1 MWAGRFQLRHTVH
14 DQMQLLFLVHS
25 IQMPLPAVGIMTVLK
40 LFLIHQFYWSA
51 RPCVFRPFS
60 HQRMLSKDTDGVVR
74 AVYSW
79 RLVETDRVPA
89 GKKDKGALRDLEE
102 AINLKLEVNIS
113 VAKGKCT
120 VIELVE
126 KYIRQKAGVKKT
138 TRLGYQTVLRFLSK
152 DPFGKKRID
161 EVKLS
166 DAKEWLIKLQQ
177 EDKKSYS
184 TIYRR
189 GSPSL

>member
-1 MWAGRFQLRHTVH
+1 
-14 DQMQLLFLVHS
+14 
-25 IQMPLPAVGIMTVLK
+25 
-40 LFLIHQFYWSA
+40 
-51 RPCVFRPFS
+51 
-60 HQRMLSKDTDGVVR
+60 MLSKDTDGVVR

-89 GKKDKGALRDLEE
+89 GKKDKGAFRDLEE

-138 TRLGYQTVLRFLSK
+138 TRLGYRTVLRFLNK
-152 DPFGKKRID
+152 DPFDKRRIDEVDKRRID

-184 TIYRR
+184 TIHTIRGVLRPAFQMAVDDDLLLKNPFQFEMVTVLVNDSVMREAISRKDERR
-189 GSPSL
+189 FLEFIKNDKHY